1 MSLPAE
7 EVYVIPI
14 AIVLGII
21 VAAGA
26 AITIGTLM
34 LPETRSGS
42 TESVIS
48 ASPEAIIA
56 VVKDVGAQPKWRSS
70 VAAIAEDATGWTET
84 TRIGERIAFRWVHQ
98 APDRLDLSFSSES
111 GYAGTWTA
119 RLTRESGGTRM
130 RVTETANLTSPVTRL
145 LAYLFFDPVSFSR
158 KYLAELKARVEV
170 SNE

>member
-1 MSLPAE
+1 M
-7 EVYVIPI
+7 IPI

-170 SNE
+170 WNE

>member
-1 MSLPAE
+1 M
-7 EVYVIPI
+7 IPI
-14 AIVLGII
+14 AIVLGTI

-56 VVKDVGAQPKWRSS
+56 IVKDVGAQPEWRSS

-98 APDRLDLSFSSES
+98 APDRLDLSFPSES

>member
-1 MSLPAE
+1 M
-7 EVYVIPI
+7 IPI
-14 AIVLGII
+14 AIVLGTI

-56 VVKDVGAQPKWRSS
+56 IVKDVGAQPEWRSS

>member
-1 MSLPAE
+1 ML
-7 EVYVIPI
+7 PI
-14 AIVLGII
+14 AIVVGTM

-26 AITIGTLM
+26 AITIGALM

-42 TESVIS
+42 AESVIG

-56 VVKDVGAQPKWRSS
+56 VVTDVGAQPEWRSS
-70 VAAIAEDATGWTET
+70 VAAIAEDAAGWTET
-84 TRIGERIAFRWVHQ
+84 TRSGERIGFRWVHQ
-98 APDRLDLSFSSES
+98 APDRLDLSFSSDA

-119 RLTRESGGTRM
+119 RLTAEAGGTRL
-130 RVTETANLTSPVTRL
+130 RVTETANLPSPVTRL
-145 LAYLFFDPVSFSR
+145 LAYMFFDPVSFSR

>member
-14 AIVLGII
+14 AIVLGTI

-56 VVKDVGAQPKWRSS
+56 VVKDVGAQPEWRSS

-84 TRIGERIAFRWVHQ
+84 TRIGDRIAFRWVHQ

>member
-1 MSLPAE
+1 M
-7 EVYVIPI
+7 IPI
-14 AIVLGII
+14 AIVLGAI

-42 TESVIS
+42 AESVVS

-56 VVKDVGAQPKWRSS
+56 VVKDVGAQPEWRSS

-98 APDRLDLSFSSES
+98 GPDRLDLSFSSES

-130 RVTETANLTSPVTRL
+130 RVTETANLTRPVTRL

>member
-7 EVYVIPI
+7 EVYMLPI
-14 AIVLGII
+14 TIVLGTI

-26 AITIGTLM
+26 AITIGALM

-42 TESVIS
+42 AESVIS

-56 VVKDVGAQPKWRSS
+56 VIKDVGAQPEWRSS
-70 VAAIAEDATGWTET
+70 VAAIAEDVTGWTET
-84 TRIGERIAFRWVHQ
+84 TRSGERIAFRWVHQ
-98 APDRLDLSFSSES
+98 APNRLDLSFSSES

-119 RLTRESGGTRM
+119 RLTGEAGGTRM
-130 RVTETANLTSPVTRL
+130 SVTETAHLPSPVTRL
-145 LAYLFFDPVSFSR
+145 LAYLLFDPVSFSR